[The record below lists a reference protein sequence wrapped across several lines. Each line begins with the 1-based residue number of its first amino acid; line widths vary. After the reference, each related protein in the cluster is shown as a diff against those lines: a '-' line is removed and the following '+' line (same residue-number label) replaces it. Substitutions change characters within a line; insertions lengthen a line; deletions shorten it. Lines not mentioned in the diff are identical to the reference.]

1 MIWIG
6 QVMIA
11 LQVKFAGPNVPLHYV
26 LWCVKHHC
34 KTRVKQS
41 GKDLWALLML
51 KFSHVRFKII
61 KFFQQE
67 INLLHYNIAFI
78 FLLLFQL
85 CFFLVICSLT
95 SYNKLSLLQSCCKNE
110 KIYLLFVHVQK
121 RDSNVTHSFLLC
133 ISDTDTHT
141 PFGAQGTGAHYDPIC
156 THGCG

>member
-1 MIWIG
+1 
-6 QVMIA
+6 MIA
-11 LQVKFAGPNVPLHYV
+11 LWVAGPNVPLHYV

-34 KTRVKQS
+34 KTKVKHS

-61 KFFQQE
+61 NFLQQE
-67 INLLHYNIAFI
+67 INLLYYNIAI
-78 FLLLFQL
+78 ILLLLFQL
-85 CFFLVICSLT
+85 CFFQ
-95 SYNKLSLLQSCCKNE
+95 LSVFLYHTISCCKNE

-141 PFGAQGTGAHYDPIC
+141 PFGSQGTGAHCDPIC
-156 THGCG
+156 THRCG